1 MLEVF
6 VATLFVGLL
15 GAAFPIPAVILCL
28 LLLPVAFC
36 HQDQPLTDAD
46 RTKEIRR
53 LRRFMDGRTPDPM
66 ITEFL
71 RLKHLEE
78 QVAAAAALHQAR
90 SMRGGGY

>member
-15 GAAFPIPAVILCL
+15 GAAFPIPAVILL
-28 LLLPVAFC
+28 LLLSPIALC
-36 HQDQPLTDAD
+36 HPDRPLTDAD
-46 RTKEIRR
+46 RTKEMRR

-78 QVAAAAALHQAR
+78 QAAQAAR
-90 SMRGGGY
+90 YVGGPFPHS